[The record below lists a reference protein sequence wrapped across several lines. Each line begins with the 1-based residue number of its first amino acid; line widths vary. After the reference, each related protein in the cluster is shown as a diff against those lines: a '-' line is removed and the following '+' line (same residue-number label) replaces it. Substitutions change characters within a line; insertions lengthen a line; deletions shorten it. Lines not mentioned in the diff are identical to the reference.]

1 MIWVYIDEEPS
12 AVNVHAAGVREGR
25 SKVRS
30 RWAILAGAT
39 AILAVIVGF
48 ARFMVR
54 GPWFQAGNQEERPLE
69 GLKVFGTVPLF
80 SLIERSGT
88 PVTRDDLMGNVWIV
102 NFFYTHCPDTCPL
115 QTANI
120 AQFQRDLKDVKDL
133 YFVSIT
139 VDPDRDTPP
148 VLREYADR
156 YGADPARWLFLTG
169 EKEAIYRLAREGFHL
184 GAGFPNDQGQGPAKG
199 RAHPVAGTV
208 TSYLTGW
215 HSAQGRIRILKLVGS
230 QLVPARAW
238 AHAEDFGQGT
248 LPHSSRFVL
257 VDIQARIRG
266 YYPGTDEE
274 ALQRL
279 RRDVRILSEP
289 EE

>member
-1 MIWVYIDEEPS
+1 M
-12 AVNVHAAGVREGR
+12 
-25 SKVRS
+25 RS

-39 AILAVIVGF
+39 AILAVIAGF
-48 ARFMVR
+48 ALYMVR
-54 GPWFQAGNQEERPLE
+54 GPRTQAGSQDERPLE
-69 GLKVFGTVPLF
+69 GLQVFGTVPPF

-88 PVTRDDLMGNVWIV
+88 PVTRDGLMGNVWIV

-115 QTANI
+115 QTANV
-120 AQFQRDLKDVKDL
+120 ARLQRDFKDVKDL

-169 EKEAIYRLAREGFHL
+169 KKEAIYRLAREGFHL
-184 GAGFPNDQGQGPAKG
+184 GAGFPNDQAQGPAKG

-208 TSYLTGW
+208 PSYLTW
-215 HSAQGRIRILKLVGS
+215 WNSAQGRIRLLKLVGRL
-230 QLVPARAW
+230 LVPAQAW

-257 VDIQARIRG
+257 VDRQSRIRG
-266 YYPGTDEE
+266 YYPGIDEE

-279 RRDVRILSEP
+279 RRDVRTILRG
-289 EE
+289 EEA

>member
-1 MIWVYIDEEPS
+1 M
-12 AVNVHAAGVREGR
+12 REGR

-54 GPWFQAGNQEERPLE
+54 GPWIQAGSQEERPLE
-69 GLKVFGTVPLF
+69 GLQVFGTVPPF

-88 PVTRDDLMGNVWIV
+88 LVTRDNLMGTVWIV

-115 QTANI
+115 QTANM
-120 AQFQRDLKDVKDL
+120 ARLQRDLKDVKDL
-133 YFVSIT
+133 HLVSIT
-139 VDPDRDTPP
+139 VDPERDTPP

-156 YGADPARWLFLTG
+156 YEANPNRWLFLTG
-169 EKEAIYRLAREGFHL
+169 EKDAIYRLAQEGFRL
-184 GAGFPNDQGQGPAKG
+184 SLVDPEQRVERRLFAPTPVF
-199 RAHPVAGTV
+199 AHHGE
-208 TSYLTGW
+208 SGK
-215 HSAQGRIRILKLVGS
+215 RFI
-230 QLVPARAW
+230 
-238 AHAEDFGQGT
+238 
-248 LPHSSRFVL
+248 HSSRFVL
-257 VDIQARIRG
+257 VDSEARIRG

-274 ALQRL
+274 AFQRL
-279 RRDVRILSEP
+279 RQDVRILLER

>member
-1 MIWVYIDEEPS
+1 M
-12 AVNVHAAGVREGR
+12 
-25 SKVRS
+25 
-30 RWAILAGAT
+30 AGAT

-54 GPWFQAGNQEERPLE
+54 GPWIQAGSQEERPLE
-69 GLKVFGTVPLF
+69 GLQVFGTVPPF

-88 PVTRDDLMGNVWIV
+88 LVTRDNLMGTVWIV

-115 QTANI
+115 QTANM
-120 AQFQRDLKDVKDL
+120 ARLQRDLKDVKDL
-133 YFVSIT
+133 HLVSIT

-169 EKEAIYRLAREGFHL
+169 EKKAIYQLAREGFHL
-184 GAGFPNDQGQGPAKG
+184 GAGFPNDQARAPAE
-199 RAHPVAGTV
+199 RLESRVARNI
-208 TSYLTGW
+208 TSHLTGW
-215 HSAQGRIRILKLVGS
+215 DSAQGRIRVLELVGRL
-230 QLVPARAW
+230 LVPSQAW

-257 VDIQARIRG
+257 VDREARIRG
-266 YYPGTDEE
+266 YYPGTDDE

-279 RRDVRILSEP
+279 RRDVNMLLREAKERP
-289 EE
+289 PKRRR

>member
-1 MIWVYIDEEPS
+1 MGARV
-12 AVNVHAAGVREGR
+12 AGTET
-25 SKVRS
+25 S
-30 RWAILAGAT
+30 RWIFWAGLALGVAF
-39 AILAVIVGF
+39 V
-48 ARFMVR
+48 
-54 GPWFQAGNQEERPLE
+54 AGLGWWIGLGSKANVPSTDERPLE
-69 GLKVFGTVPLF
+69 GLQVFGTVPPF

-88 PVTRDDLMGNVWIV
+88 RVTRDNLMGTVWIV
-102 NFFYTHCPDTCPL
+102 NFIYTHCPDTCPL
-115 QTANI
+115 QTANMSRL
-120 AQFQRDLKDVKDL
+120 QRDFKDVKDL

-230 QLVPARAW
+230 QLVPAQAW

-248 LPHSSRFVL
+248 LPHTSRFVL

-266 YYPGTDEE
+266 YYPGTDDE

-279 RRDVRILSEP
+279 RRDVNMLLREAK
-289 EE
+289 